1 MRRHVHYL
9 FRDHP
14 DRLLERHREMEM
26 NSVVSH
32 VIIGFIVLILAA
44 SPLWV
49 AAGIVRVAG
58 FIGGLL
64 CG

>member
-1 MRRHVHYL
+1 
-9 FRDHP
+9 
-14 DRLLERHREMEM
+14 MEM